1 MPGTAALARGAGGAG
16 GNKGFAIA
24 HLEGHPTERDAQPA
38 IALFIDVERVLAAQV
53 HGARR
58 RRIDHEFARRGP
70 DEGVQFA
77 ALQGEAF
84 AARGAQYRVR
94 RQVHAADLLGF
105 QTYGR
110 ITGAHGLPLA
120 QACPGQLPGGA
131 LRGGRHHQ
139 HQRRGGS
146 DQGGSQRPRRT
157 RRAREAA
164 VPVAQRREALFQAR
178 DLQIRRTGTVPQI
191 IVVHF
196 VSSNSRNI
204 FIPRHKLTRTDSC
217 VSPV

>member
-1 MPGTAALARGAGGAG
+1 MFARDAGGAG
-16 GNKGFAIA
+16 GDEGFAIA
-24 HLEGHPTERDAQPA
+24 HLERHPADRNAQDAV
-38 IALFIDVERVLAAQV
+38 ALVIDVERVFAAEV
-53 HGARR
+53 HGSGG
-58 RRIDHEFARRGP
+58 RRIDHEFARGRP

-77 ALQGEAF
+77 SLQDEAF
-84 AARGAQYRVR
+84 AAGGAQYRVR
-94 RQVHAADLLGF
+94 REVHAADLIGF

-110 ITGAHGLPLA
+110 ITGAHDLPLA
-120 QACPGQLPGGA
+120 QTRAGQLPRGT

-139 HQRRGGS
+139 HQRGGGS
-146 DQGGSQRPRRT
+146 DQGGSKRPRRA
-157 RRAREAA
+157 RRTREATVA
-164 VPVAQRREALFQAR
+164 VAQRREALFQACH
-178 DLQIRRTGTVPQI
+178 LQIRRTGTVPQI